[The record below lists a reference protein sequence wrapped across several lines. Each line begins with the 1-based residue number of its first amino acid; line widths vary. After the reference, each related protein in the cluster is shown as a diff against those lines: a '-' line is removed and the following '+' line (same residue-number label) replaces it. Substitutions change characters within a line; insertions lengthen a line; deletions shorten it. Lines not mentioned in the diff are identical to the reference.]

1 MTRVLY
7 PTKLSKHFQRAQKN
21 EITQTRPVITS
32 NCLTKNKLLQS
43 FNAKQVNIFVSNYQV
58 ERPVFKK
65 DLLTKEVTY

>member
-7 PTKLSKHFQRAQKN
+7 PTKLSKHFQRAQEN

-58 ERPVFKK
+58 KIPVFKK